1 MLQSCFESSVNELLL
16 RYKKRKWLLELES
29 TPGKDDVKIAEMTT
43 KYLEHYIILIYKAA
57 AEFENIDS
65 NFEKSTRDKML
76 SNSMH
81 APGKLFMK
89 GSHSMQQTALL
100 SHFKKLSQPLQSLAT
115 PTLLVNSHQNQ
126 QNLPQAKRWTH

>member
-1 MLQSCFESSVNELLL
+1 MLQSCFESSVNEVLL
-16 RYKKRKWLLELES
+16 RYKKRKWLLELEA

-57 AEFENIDS
+57 TEFENTDS
-65 NFEKSTRDKML
+65 NFERRSTRDKML
-76 SNSMH
+76 SNSMR

-100 SHFKKLSQPLQSLAT
+100 SHFKKLSQPLQSSAT
-115 PTLLVNSHQNQ
+115 PT
-126 QNLPQAKRWTH
+126 

>member
-65 NFEKSTRDKML
+65 NLKD
-76 SNSMH
+76 
-81 APGKLFMK
+81 
-89 GSHSMQQTALL
+89 
-100 SHFKKLSQPLQSLAT
+100 
-115 PTLLVNSHQNQ
+115 
-126 QNLPQAKRWTH
+126 LPEIKCYQIACMPQENYS